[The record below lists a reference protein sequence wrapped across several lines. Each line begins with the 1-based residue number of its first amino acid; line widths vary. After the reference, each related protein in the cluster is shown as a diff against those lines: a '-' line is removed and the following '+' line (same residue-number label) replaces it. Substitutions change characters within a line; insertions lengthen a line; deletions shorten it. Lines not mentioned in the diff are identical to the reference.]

1 MQQLGRKYNT
11 LHFMMAISFSKW
23 ELCCWSLAELLCLCA
38 WGNLQVRLLSM
49 QGLPSLYHLQD
60 RTPSWYSLYLCRR
73 QLHFLLD
80 SHNRALL
87 HWLHHLL
94 QLEHHEAFTF
104 TSTQVTLVLH
114 RPPPLHPSH
123 LLHPNAQLKNLLLQ
137 HLEHQVV

>member
-1 MQQLGRKYNT
+1 MFSLDVLSWGFKSVSLQWNADV
-11 LHFMMAISFSKW
+11 FMVVP
-23 ELCCWSLAELLCLCA
+23 C
-38 WGNLQVRLLSM
+38 
-49 QGLPSLYHLQD
+49 
-60 RTPSWYSLYLCRR
+60 SLYLCRR

-80 SHNRALL
+80 SHNHALL

-123 LLHPNAQLKNLLLQ
+123 LLHPNAQLKNLLMQ